1 MIDAT
6 FATEPRSVSPST
18 LRVRRHRE
26 RRRQGLRL
34 FNVEVPEPRIDEAI
48 ARRLLSPQDRND
60 AWAVLQA
67 GYASMLSDKALDWLI
82 NGGVITREQRGD
94 AAAILRCISDWL
106 EHAT

>member
-1 MIDAT
+1 MTDTAM
-6 FATEPRSVSPST
+6 AAQPRYASAST

-26 RRRQGLRL
+26 RRREGLRL
-34 FNVEVPEPRIDEAI
+34 FSVEVPEPRIDEAI